1 MAFQRRK
8 IIFGRI
14 ICIKSSPPCSNDVWT
29 KSFIVGAWEVIW
41 AIWTPARQKME
52 IGGLGRVLK
61 NTINCFEEL
70 LTLNHLS
77 TIRLCPEVRVCGFG
91 SSPRFGS
98 TVDGDWCAAAAEVWH
113 RWGRSVGWEQCGRV
127 GRVL

>member
-1 MAFQRRK
+1 M
-8 IIFGRI
+8 
-14 ICIKSSPPCSNDVWT
+14 WT

-61 NTINCFEEL
+61 SNCSEDL

-98 TVDGDWCAAAAEVWH
+98 TVDGDWCGLGAVWSCGKSFVVEVEI
-113 RWGRSVGWEQCGRV
+113 GGFPA
-127 GRVL
+127 

>member
-1 MAFQRRK
+1 MDQIFHSWCMGSNLGNLEPGSSEDGDGWGGGCRVQKSIVTSSWWRFVGDLYQRQQ
-8 IIFGRI
+8 RI
-14 ICIKSSPPCSNDVWT
+14 VKDLYASSAVQTIKD
-29 KSFIVGAWEVIW
+29 
-41 AIWTPARQKME
+41 
-52 IGGLGRVLK
+52 
-61 NTINCFEEL
+61 
-70 LTLNHLS
+70 
-77 TIRLCPEVRVCGFG
+77 CPEVRVCGFG

>member
-1 MAFQRRK
+1 MTFQRMK

-61 NTINCFEEL
+61 NTINCLEEL

>member
-1 MAFQRRK
+1 MDQ
-8 IIFGRI
+8 IFHSWCMGSNLGNLDPGSPEDGDWWVVAEFL
-14 ICIKSSPPCSNDVWT
+14 KS
-29 KSFIVGAWEVIW
+29 
-41 AIWTPARQKME
+41 
-52 IGGLGRVLK
+52 
-61 NTINCFEEL
+61 TINCLEEL

>member
-1 MAFQRRK
+1 MTFQRMK

-52 IGGLGRVLK
+52 IGGLSFKKQLLGRIADIKSSVDDQ
-61 NTINCFEEL
+61 
-70 LTLNHLS
+70 TLS
-77 TIRLCPEVRVCGFG
+77 G
-91 SSPRFGS
+91 SESL
-98 TVDGDWCAAAAEVWH
+98 WVWFQPQVWFH
-113 RWGRSVGWEQCGRV
+113 S
-127 GRVL
+127 

>member
-1 MAFQRRK
+1 M
-8 IIFGRI
+8 
-14 ICIKSSPPCSNDVWT
+14 WT

-52 IGGLGRVLK
+52 IGGLGRVLR
-61 NTINCFEEL
+61 NTINCLEEL

-91 SSPRFGS
+91 SSPRFGDELMEIGVPAGR
-98 TVDGDWCAAAAEVWH
+98 TVASGKCGIGARRGIGVW
-113 RWGRSVGWEQCGRV
+113 
-127 GRVL
+127 